1 MNSPHWR
8 SGCCAQPPQ
17 ITPSRSGMWEWSR
30 IAAVLF
36 ASWNMRNRST
46 QVNLLKA
53 LFECLSRACADLEGG
68 SGGPDPPWNLQS
80 LISPILLKMKKIVI
94 FHICAL
100 PQLYVKQNRS
110 YFKLDPS
117 WKKFLNP
124 SLSWMKWKKYILRLY
139 LLISILFWPQMKE
152 MNFFVIQISSLFQR
166 QMKEIYF
173 MSYVF
178 LNFQLI
184 LAAPTVVDCS
194 RQIRII
200 KYECTWLLSG
210 ILRKQFSIPTAFS
223 NT

>member
-100 PQLYVKQNRS
+100 PQFYIKVG
-110 YFKLDPS
+110 
-117 WKKFLNP
+117 P
-124 SLSWMKWKKYILRLY
+124 SLEKFSGSAPAYMYTLTWEHCLDITTADTQYLTIPWQLLY
-139 LLISILFWPQMKE
+139 H
-152 MNFFVIQISSLFQR
+152 
-166 QMKEIYF
+166 
-173 MSYVF
+173 
-178 LNFQLI
+178 
-184 LAAPTVVDCS
+184 LA
-194 RQIRII
+194 
-200 KYECTWLLSG
+200 ESG
-210 ILRKQFSIPTAFS
+210 
-223 NT
+223 